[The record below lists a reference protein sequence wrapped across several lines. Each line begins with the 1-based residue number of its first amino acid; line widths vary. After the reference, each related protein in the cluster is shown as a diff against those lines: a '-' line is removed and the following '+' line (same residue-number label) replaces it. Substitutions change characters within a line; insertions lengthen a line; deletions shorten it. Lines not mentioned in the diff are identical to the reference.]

1 MEDNFK
7 KAKMF
12 NRKASRKKSKSDL
25 VIKTLSLKKGDKI
38 ADIGSGGGFFV
49 KKFAKQVKN
58 EGQVYAID
66 TNTQF
71 LKYIEL
77 EANQNNIK
85 NISIIHSKDDNPNLP
100 KEKLDYIFLRN
111 VYHHLKN
118 RIKYFQILGKGLK
131 KNGEIIII
139 EHNGKGFLNFNK
151 VFGHYIKPDFIKNE
165 MNKAGY
171 DIKKEY
177 DFIKQQS
184 FIIFTKKKLNE

>member
-1 MEDNFK
+1 MDDNFK

-49 KKFAKQVKN
+49 RKFAEIVKN
-58 EGQVYAID
+58 EGHVYAID

-71 LKYIEL
+71 LKFIEL
-77 EANQNNIK
+77 DAKQNNIR
-85 NISIIHSKDDNPNLP
+85 NISVINSKDDDPNLP
-100 KEKLDYIFLRN
+100 KETLDYIFLRN
-111 VYHHLKN
+111 VYHHLSN

-151 VFGHYIKPDFIKNE
+151 VFGHYIKPDLIKNE

-184 FIIFTKKKLNE
+184 FIIFKKKQLNE